1 MKLTLSWLS
10 RLSFKSANRCR
21 SVNLLQAASDGAWTP
36 ASRANLRTWSGV
48 RSRSPQSTV
57 PPEGRGA
64 ASCCPWAFRSRTR
77 CARYSP
83 SSVDDWQGPKRR
95 ACRSSLF
102 IRLHWR
108 SESLT
113 PTRSSLNLTAMGMH
127 RKVATKSLS
136 KPKRVISFMLL
147 TVAAGPQREWTRLS
161 LPRQSQVR
169 RLARLFPL
177 AHPRGGAQPFRSG
190 R

>member
-1 MKLTLSWLS
+1 
-10 RLSFKSANRCR
+10 
-21 SVNLLQAASDGAWTP
+21 
-36 ASRANLRTWSGV
+36 
-48 RSRSPQSTV
+48 
-57 PPEGRGA
+57 
-64 ASCCPWAFRSRTR
+64 
-77 CARYSP
+77 
-83 SSVDDWQGPKRR
+83 
-95 ACRSSLF
+95 
-102 IRLHWR
+102 
-108 SESLT
+108 
-113 PTRSSLNLTAMGMH
+113 LNLTAMGMH